1 MVKSYTFIFID
12 FKYRKD
18 DNLKKNEMERAKSLG
33 IWMDHAHAH
42 LIEFSPEPVP
52 PQTIEIESAFTHEV
66 KEQVLLKGES
76 HMHNKEQHEQA
87 TYYKELGEVILKYQ
101 EVLLFG
107 PTDAKVELF
116 NTLKDN
122 HLFADI
128 KIDIQQTDKM
138 TVHQAQAYTQN
149 YFQNKF
155 FISSKS
161 SK

>member
-1 MVKSYTFIFID
+1 
-12 FKYRKD
+12 
-18 DNLKKNEMERAKSLG
+18 MERAKSLG

-42 LIEFSPEPVP
+42 LIECSTETAA
-52 PQTIEIESAFTHEV
+52 PQTLEIESAFTHEV
-66 KEQVLLKGES
+66 KEKVLFKGES

-107 PTDAKVELF
+107 PTDAKTELF
-116 NTLKDN
+116 NTLKNN

-128 KIDIQQTDKM
+128 KIDVQSTDKM
-138 TVHQAQAYTQN
+138 TVHQAQAYVKH

-155 FISSKS
+155 FIPTHHEK
-161 SK
+161 

>member
-1 MVKSYTFIFID
+1 
-12 FKYRKD
+12 
-18 DNLKKNEMERAKSLG
+18 MERAKSLG

-42 LIEFSPEPVP
+42 LIECSTEAAA
-52 PQTIEIESAFTHEV
+52 PQTLEIESAFTHEV
-66 KEQVLLKGES
+66 KEKVLLKGES

-107 PTDAKVELF
+107 PTDAKTELF
-116 NTLKDN
+116 NTLKNN

-128 KIDIQQTDKM
+128 KIDVQSTDKM
-138 TVHQAQAYTQN
+138 TVHQAQAYVEH

-155 FISSKS
+155 FIPTHHEK
-161 SK
+161 